1 MRVPRRRDAENERRE
16 KRLIFALLGGFLGAS
31 APRRLGARM
40 PSQWRQLSTPRR
52 SHSSSSRAKPQSD
65 NCLCM
70 DVSIYRLRQRDIL
83 ALCVMGLL
91 LLGIVM
97 VQSASMSVTGKL
109 GWGWT
114 DFGLR
119 HAMFA

>member
-1 MRVPRRRDAENERRE
+1 MAKAAASSILHPPSSI
-16 KRLIFALLGGFLGAS
+16 LHPPSSILHLLFSSDLGALGASALS
-31 APRRLGARM
+31 APRRLG
-40 PSQWRQLSTPRR
+40 PSISASSA
-52 SHSSSSRAKPQSD
+52 SHGPSD
-65 NCLCM
+65 NRPSM

-83 ALCVMGLL
+83 ALCVMSLL

-97 VQSASMSVTGKL
+97 VQSASMNVTGKL

-119 HAMFA
+119 HAMFAG

>member
-1 MRVPRRRDAENERRE
+1 
-16 KRLIFALLGGFLGAS
+16 
-31 APRRLGARM
+31 
-40 PSQWRQLSTPRR
+40 
-52 SHSSSSRAKPQSD
+52 
-65 NCLCM
+65 M

-114 DFGLR
+114 DFG
-119 HAMFA
+119 